1 MSATPQQV
9 RQWSDEVAA
18 DPRSRAFLP
27 LAQHYRGLGRGDA
40 AMRLVL
46 RGLERH
52 PHDVEAHYLLGCLY
66 RDAGEDLKAFD
77 EWDIALALSPE
88 HQGARRQ
95 IGFLCLRRGELDE
108 AERHLERALEGQ
120 FDDQEV
126 RDALERIL
134 GERRAGRGRRGD
146 RGQGTGDSGTSV

>member
-18 DPRSRAFLP
+18 DAGSPAFLP
-27 LAQHYRGLGRGDA
+27 LAEHYRGPGRGDA

-46 RGLERH
+46 GGLERH

-66 RDAGEDLKAFD
+66 RDAGEDVRAFD

-88 HQGARRQ
+88 HRGARRQ
-95 IGFLCLRRGELDE
+95 IGFLCLERADLDE
-108 AERHLERALEGQ
+108 AERHLERALEAQ
-120 FDDQEV
+120 FDDQQV

-134 GERRAGRGRRGD
+134 A
-146 RGQGTGDSGTSV
+146 